1 MKLSKILKLSFN
13 MLVHSRLRSW
23 LTIIGIFIGVAAVVA
38 IISLGE
44 SLQQSV
50 SSQMQG
56 MGQDIITISS
66 GSSRAS
72 REFGG
77 GGGGSAINV
86 RALSDTDIESLKLA
100 PGVKYITG
108 VVSGRAKVRYQ
119 AENTTIS
126 VQGMDPSLFK
136 QFVTTTISSGRYL
149 GQGETRSVVIGA
161 NTATR
166 VFTRQLGVGYL
177 IMIDNKPFRVVGIL
191 APSTGFGG
199 GSDNALYMSTKDA
212 RDVLN
217 STLDLKA
224 NEFSSLSIK
233 VADPDFVNETSNAV
247 TTALRNAHHAAVG
260 REDFSVTSA
269 LALQERFSS
278 VMGSIT
284 LFLGL
289 LAAVSLLVGSVGVAN
304 TMFTSVLEKTK
315 DIGVM
320 KAIGSTN
327 ADILL
332 LFLFNSGMLGLVGGL
347 LGVTGGVAI
356 SYSLP
361 FFGLN
366 LGFGPG
372 RGVSSFTTIISP
384 SLLIFTL
391 IFSVIIGMVSGV
403 IPAYKASR
411 LKPVDA
417 LRYE

>member
-38 IISLGE
+38 IISLGD
-44 SLQQSV
+44 SMQQSV

-56 MGQDIITISS
+56 MGQDIISISS
-66 GSSRAS
+66 GSSRAG
-72 REFGG
+72 REFG

-86 RALSDTDIESLKLA
+86 RALTDTDIQSLKLV
-100 PGVKYITG
+100 PNVKYITG
-108 VVSGRAKVRYQ
+108 IVSGRAKVRYT

-126 VQGMDPSLFK
+126 VQGMDPALFK
-136 QFVTTTISSGRYL
+136 QFVTTTIASGRYL
-149 GQGETRSVVIGA
+149 GQGETRAVVIGA

-166 VFTRQLGVGYL
+166 VFTHQLGVGYL
-177 IMIDNKPFRVVGIL
+177 IMIDNKPFRIVGIM
-191 APSTGFGG
+191 AASTGMGG

-224 NEFSSLSIK
+224 NEYSSINIK
-233 VADPDFVNETSNAV
+233 VSDVNFVNETSNAI
-247 TTALRNAHHAAVG
+247 TAALRNAHHAAVG

-278 VMGSIT
+278 MMGSIT

-327 ADILL
+327 IDILL

-347 LGVTGGVAI
+347 LGVIGGAAI

-361 FFGLN
+361 YFGVN

-372 RGVSSFTTIISP
+372 RGVSSFTTVVSP
-384 SLLIFTL
+384 SLLIYTL
-391 IFSVIIGMVSGV
+391 IFSILIGMLSGA